1 MSDAARPEPPAWRRE
16 ITTIS
21 FDMDGTLVDFDAAMR
36 GALAWVLGEIR
47 RVVPETPDWLTVP
60 ALIALREDVRAE
72 HPEERHSAVRH
83 MAFARALDLVGHPDP
98 HLVDHL
104 AEGYLERRSAAT
116 YLYPDTVAALEALGR
131 RYTLGVITN
140 GNSDPRRY
148 GLGHHLSFL
157 VFSEEHGVAKPDP
170 RLFALALREA
180 GCSPHECL
188 HVGDLPAADV
198 AGARAAGLRSAWLRR
213 GEAPPVAEPEPD
225 LTIDH
230 LTELVDLLGPGR

>member
-140 GNSDPRRY
+140 GNSDPGATAWATTCPSSSFPRSTARRQA
-148 GLGHHLSFL
+148 GPAAL
-157 VFSEEHGVAKPDP
+157 
-170 RLFALALREA
+170 ALALREA